1 MTAGAGPGTGPGQ
14 DAFGRALRRAL
25 AGYLSRMDQELAAA
39 GFADRHFPQGR
50 VLRLCAGPGET
61 TISDVGRALGITR
74 QGASKIVAG
83 LRTRGYVTVTPSAAD
98 GREKILTLTPRA
110 AEYMAARRA
119 ARHAIETEARRAI
132 GADGTSDLLRYLD
145 VLAGEASTAG
155 EPPAGSPAM
164 RALRYLDADYWPEDA
179 EDWPEE

>member
-1 MTAGAGPGTGPGQ
+1 MTPDDGPGTGPGR

-25 AGYLSRMDQELAAA
+25 AGYLSRMDEELAAA

-83 LRTRGYVTVTPSAAD
+83 LRARGYVTVTPSAAD

-119 ARHAIETEARRAI
+119 ARHAIEADFRRTI
-132 GADGTSDLLRYLD
+132 GADGSSDLLRYLD
-145 VLAGEASTAG
+145 VLAGEAGTAG
-155 EPPAGSPAM
+155 DRSAESPAV

-179 EDWPEE
+179 EDSPEE